1 MDDNSPD
8 AALDNALGKL
18 FEIADPGSGF
28 LTRDAVTELL
38 FTATGGNNMDETF
51 STTLGDSCASLDM
64 ESFKNVALA
73 ANGSASREEL
83 AASVKVEIAKLVT
96 GDPDAAWTAACGK
109 VNLRLSLRRPGYRGH
124 TRMPPLPAT

>member
-38 FTATGGNNMDETF
+38 FTATGGNNMDEIF
-51 STTLGDSCASLDM
+51 STTLGDSRASLDM

-73 ANGSASREEL
+73 ANGSASHEEL
-83 AASVKVEIAKLVT
+83 TASVKVEIAKLIA

-109 VNLRLSLRRPGYRGH
+109 VR
-124 TRMPPLPAT
+124 